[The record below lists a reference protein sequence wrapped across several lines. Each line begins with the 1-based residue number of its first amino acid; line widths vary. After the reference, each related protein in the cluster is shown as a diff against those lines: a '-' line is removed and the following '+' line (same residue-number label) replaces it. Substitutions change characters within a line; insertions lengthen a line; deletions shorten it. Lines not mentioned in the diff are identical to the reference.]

1 MGEAAKEPPRPG
13 RRGGAGIALAVSVA
27 GLAVV
32 AVLTFLLWPLA
43 DLIAAHDVEHLT
55 GPERGKELRVA
66 RDAARGRV
74 IQVLAGVLALGGFVY
89 TARTF
94 NLARQQSELNR
105 QTLELAMLQAR
116 EQTEATRRS
125 LEQSENAQLT
135 DRFMR
140 AVDQLGNE
148 AADIRLGGIH
158 SLERIA
164 RDSPRDHPAVME
176 ALAAFVRRTSQ
187 SRPGAATQ
195 VPQDLQAAMTA
206 LARRL
211 ADADQGRL
219 RLHGARLD
227 RLDLV
232 GADLAGADL
241 SGAVLAGADLT
252 AADLGGAT
260 LTGADLRGARLD
272 GARLG
277 GARLDGVLLKAAG
290 LRGADLIGAELG
302 GADLGGA
309 NLQRARLTG
318 VRAVRAG
325 FARAD
330 LTEAD
335 LTRADL
341 TEADLS
347 GALLRDGGLAG
358 AVLRRATLSGARAER
373 LSAAGADLA
382 GAVASDT
389 CLTQADLSGCD
400 LTDANLSGAELRQ
413 ARLDGVDLTAVKLAG
428 LDLTDAMAADGA
440 RVPSGWQ
447 RAPDGRLARRPS

>member
-1 MGEAAKEPPRPG
+1 M
-13 RRGGAGIALAVSVA
+13 IAVSAA
-27 GLAVV
+27 GVAVV

-43 DLIAAHDVEHLT
+43 DLIAAHDVEHLA

-187 SRPGAATQ
+187 SRPGPVTQ

-206 LARRL
+206 LVRRS

-227 RLDLV
+227 HLDLV
-232 GADLAGADL
+232 GAKLAGADL
-241 SGAVLAGADLT
+241 TGAVLAGADLT
-252 AADLGGAT
+252 AADLSGAT
-260 LTGADLRGARLD
+260 LDDADLRGARLD

-277 GARLDGVLLKAAG
+277 GARLAGALLKAAG
-290 LRGADLIGAELG
+290 LPGADLAGAELG
-302 GADLGGA
+302 GADLRGA
-309 NLQRARLTG
+309 NLRHARLADI
-318 VRAVRAG
+318 RAVGAR
-325 FARAD
+325 FAKADLTGADLVRAD
-330 LTEAD
+330 LTEAE
-335 LTRADL
+335 LN
-341 TEADLS
+341 
-347 GALLRDGGLAG
+347 GAILRDAGLAR
-358 AVLRRATLSGARAER
+358 AVLRRATLSGADAER
-373 LSAAGADLA
+373 LSAAGAVLA
-382 GAVASDT
+382 GAVASDI
-389 CLTQADLSGCD
+389 CLTWADLSGCD

-413 ARLDGVDLTAVKLAG
+413 ARLDGVDLTVVKLVG
-428 LDLTDAMAADGA
+428 LDLTDAIAADGA
-440 RVPSGWQ
+440 RVPSGWE
-447 RAPDGRLARRPS
+447 RLPDGRLTRRPS